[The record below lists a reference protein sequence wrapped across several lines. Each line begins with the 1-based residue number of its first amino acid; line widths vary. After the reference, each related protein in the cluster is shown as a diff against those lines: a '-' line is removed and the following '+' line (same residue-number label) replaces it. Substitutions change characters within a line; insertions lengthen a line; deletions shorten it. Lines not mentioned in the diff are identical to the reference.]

1 MSISAPTDPLT
12 VCESGLTATAVSE
25 GRMPDT
31 GLRSGAVPAL
41 DLPTAAEG
49 APGGD
54 GLMADVAAEAGA

>member
-1 MSISAPTDPLT
+1 
-12 VCESGLTATAVSE
+12 
-25 GRMPDT
+25 MPDT